1 MRRENKESD
10 LTVGSFNVVFHLLE
24 ERKSEKE
31 RERERERERGGNSQ
45 PVLSPYLTSKTKA
58 STMMLAFMY
67 RKKSEKKESK
77 DCRFMN
83 FTIATI
89 AKRLKPCFS

>member
-24 ERKSEKE
+24 ERKREK
-31 RERERERERGGNSQ
+31 ERGGNSQ
-45 PVLSPYLTSKTKA
+45 PVLSPYLTSKTKV

-77 DCRFMN
+77 DCRFIN